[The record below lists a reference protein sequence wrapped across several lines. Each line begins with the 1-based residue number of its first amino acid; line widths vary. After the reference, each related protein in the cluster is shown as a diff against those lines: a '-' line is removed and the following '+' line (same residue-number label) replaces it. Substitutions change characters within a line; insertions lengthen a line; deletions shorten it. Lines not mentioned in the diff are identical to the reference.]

1 MTDSSYRSGRSPLS
15 AAASAHFPGVE
26 PDNASRREFLRRT
39 GALSLA
45 ASAAPWALSLAA
57 MGEAAAATASD
68 YKALVCIFLY
78 GGNDYANTLVA
89 YDQATYNAYNSLRSN
104 IAIGRD
110 LLAPTV
116 LSPAIALPNGRQYA
130 LAPTLA
136 PLLPIFNAGALSIAL
151 NVGTL
156 VQPTT
161 KAQYS
166 ARSVPLPPKLFSHND
181 QSSYWQ
187 ASAPEG
193 ASSGWGGRM
202 GDLLASGNG
211 NATFTCV
218 SVAGNAVY
226 LSGNQVSQYQVA
238 SSGPVAV
245 EGIKSAMFGSSACSA
260 ALKGLMNSPRTQL
273 LENSYAA
280 VSGRALTANDTLS
293 SALASASMTTAFPTG
308 NSLADQLKLVA
319 KMISVSSALGTK
331 RQVFFVSMGG
341 FDNHEGLG
349 GAGGTHAL
357 LLAGVA
363 NAMSAFYQAT
373 KDLGV
378 SQKVTTFTA
387 SDFGRTLNSNS
398 SGSDHGWGGVQ
409 FVMGDAVN
417 GKSFIGT
424 APILAND
431 GPDDVGQGRLVPTT
445 GVEQF
450 GATLAKWFG
459 VSPDDQLRTV
469 LPNLKNYSTRD
480 LGFMG

>member
-1 MTDSSYRSGRSPLS
+1 MTDSSFRSGRPLS
-15 AAASAHFPGVE
+15 SPASAHFPGVQ

-45 ASAAPWALSLAA
+45 ASATPWALSLAA
-57 MGEAAAATASD
+57 MGEAAAATAGD
-68 YKALVCIFLY
+68 YKALVCVFLY
-78 GGNDYANTLVA
+78 GGNDYANTLVG
-89 YDQATYNAYNSLRSN
+89 YDQATYNVYNSLRSN

-110 LLAPTV
+110 LVAPTV
-116 LSPAIALPNGRQYA
+116 LAPTTALPNGRQYA

-161 KAQYS
+161 KAQYN

-202 GDLLASGNG
+202 GDLLAGGNG
-211 NATFTCV
+211 NSTFTCV
-218 SVAGNAVY
+218 SVSGNAVY

-245 EGIKSAMFGSSACSA
+245 SGIKSAMFGSSACSA
-260 ALKGLMNSPRTQL
+260 ALNGLMTNTRTQL

-280 VSGRALTANDTLS
+280 VSRRALTANDQLS
-293 SALASASMTTAFPTG
+293 SALAAANVATAFPAG

-319 KMISVSSALGTK
+319 RMISVSSTLGAK

-341 FDNHEGLG
+341 FDNHDGLG

-357 LLAGVA
+357 LLAAVA

-378 SQKVTTFTA
+378 SQQVTTFTA

-409 FVMGDAVN
+409 FVMGDAVK
-417 GKSFIGT
+417 GKSFIGA
-424 APILAND
+424 APTLAND

-445 GVEQF
+445 GVDQF
-450 GATLAKWFG
+450 GATLANWFG
-459 VSPDDQLRTV
+459 VSPNDQLAV
-469 LPNLKNYSTRD
+469 LPNLKNYSTRN
-480 LGFMG
+480 LGFMD

>member
-1 MTDSSYRSGRSPLS
+1 MTDSSYRSGRSTLS
-15 AAASAHFPGVE
+15 AAASAHFPGVQ

-136 PLLPIFNAGALSIAL
+136 PLLPVFNAGALSIAL

>member
-1 MTDSSYRSGRSPLS
+1 MTDFSFRFGRPP
-15 AAASAHFPGVE
+15 ASAHFPGVQ
-26 PDNASRREFLRRT
+26 PDSPSRREFLRRT

-45 ASAAPWALSLAA
+45 ASATPWALSLAA
-57 MGEAAAATASD
+57 MGEAAAATATD

-89 YDQATYNAYNSLRSN
+89 YDQATYNAYYSLRSN

-110 LLAPTV
+110 LLASTV
-116 LSPAIALPNGRQYA
+116 LSPATDLPNGRQYA

-161 KAQYS
+161 KAQYN
-166 ARSVPLPPKLFSHND
+166 ARSVALPPKLFSHND
-181 QSSYWQ
+181 QASYWQ

-202 GDLLASGNG
+202 GDMLAGGNG
-211 NATFTCV
+211 NSTFTCV

-226 LSGNQVSQYQVA
+226 LSGNQMSQYQVA

-245 EGIKSAMFGSSACSA
+245 AGIKSAMFGSAACST
-260 ALKGLMNSPRTQL
+260 ALNGLMMNTRTQL

-280 VSGRALTANDTLS
+280 VSRRALTSNDQLS
-293 SALASASMTTAFPTG
+293 SALDGANVATTFPTN

-319 KMISVSSALGTK
+319 RMISVSSTLGAK

-341 FDNHEGLG
+341 FDNHDGLG

-378 SQKVTTFTA
+378 SQQVTTFTA
-387 SDFGRTLNSNS
+387 SDFGRTLNSNT

-409 FVMGDAVN
+409 FVMGDAVK

-424 APILAND
+424 APTLAND

-445 GVEQF
+445 GVDQF
-450 GATLAKWFG
+450 GGTLANWFG
-459 VSPDDQLRTV
+459 VLPSDQLSV
-469 LPNLKNYSTRD
+469 LPNLKNYSTRN

>member
-1 MTDSSYRSGRSPLS
+1 MTDSSFRSGRPPV
-15 AAASAHFPGVE
+15 SAHFPGVQ

-57 MGEAAAATASD
+57 MGEAAAAAASTSD
-68 YKALVCIFLY
+68 NYKALVCIFLY

-110 LLAPTV
+110 LLAQTV
-116 LSPAIALPNGRQYA
+116 LSPTTALPNGRQYA

-161 KAQYS
+161 KAQYN
-166 ARSVPLPPKLFSHND
+166 ARSVPVPPKLFSHND

-211 NATFTCV
+211 NSTFTCV

-245 EGIKSAMFGSSACSA
+245 EGIKSAMFGSTACST
-260 ALKGLMNSPRTQL
+260 ALKGLMNTPRTQL
-273 LENSYAA
+273 LENSYAT
-280 VSGRALTANDTLS
+280 VSARALTANDTLS
-293 SALASASMTTAFPTG
+293 NALTAANVETVFPTG

-319 KMISVSSALGTK
+319 QMISVSSALGTK

-349 GAGGTHAL
+349 GAGGAHAL

-409 FVMGDAVN
+409 FVMGDAVK
-417 GKSFIGT
+417 GKSFIGA
-424 APILAND
+424 APTLAND

-445 GVEQF
+445 GVDQF
-450 GATLAKWFG
+450 GATLANWFG
-459 VSPDDQLRTV
+459 VSPSDQIGVV